1 MDDMDAIPLP
11 EGFGG
16 HDDVGGGGASGMDG
30 DGAAF
35 TSDRPAEVRTM

>member
-1 MDDMDAIPLP
+1 MDAIPLP

-16 HDDVGGGGASGMDG
+16 HDDGVGGAGTYS

-35 TSDRPAEVRTM
+35 TSDGPAEVRTM